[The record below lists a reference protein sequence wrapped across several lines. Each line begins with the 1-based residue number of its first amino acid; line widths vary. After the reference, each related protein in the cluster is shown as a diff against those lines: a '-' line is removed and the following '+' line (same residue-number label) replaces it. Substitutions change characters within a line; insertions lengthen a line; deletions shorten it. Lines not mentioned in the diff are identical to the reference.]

1 MARKK
6 KGSSG
11 RVRRMFDQ
19 RALVLSE
26 AVLAAGL
33 LQELLEAWILSLP
46 TVPPML
52 RVLAAVAV
60 VVGTLG
66 GMMLVLRKRLQDWI
80 KGTHDTLTSRLP
92 LPSILAHLAI
102 LTSLFL
108 GYCWLWDDET
118 GALAAVWRLLP

>member
-6 KGSSG
+6 KATPKKG
-11 RVRRMFDQ
+11 RRWFDH

-33 LQELLEAWILSLP
+33 IQELLEAWILSLP

-66 GMMLVLRKRLQDWI
+66 GMMLAMRERLQDWI
-80 KGTHDTLTSRLP
+80 SGTHNTLTSRLP
-92 LPSILAHLAI
+92 LPSLLAHAAI
-102 LTSLFL
+102 LVALFG

-118 GALAAVWRLLP
+118 GALNALWALLP

>member
-6 KGSSG
+6 KAARKSG
-11 RVRRMFDQ
+11 RRWFDH

-33 LQELLEAWILSLP
+33 IQELLEAWILSLP

-52 RVLAAVAV
+52 RVVAAVAV

-66 GMMLVLRKRLQDWI
+66 GMMLAMRQRLQDWI

-92 LPSILAHLAI
+92 LPSLLAHLVI
-102 LTSLFL
+102 LLTLFL

-118 GALAAVWRLLP
+118 GALSAVWALLG